1 MLKQSLPYLIALAVL
16 IMVFSLF
23 GYPLFKKSNEADKL
37 LAETIVK
44 LEQIYSSENLP
55 SKELVDSMQKDNEQL
70 KEKYENLK
78 AKLPVSKELTLPEG
92 VNRPLFFLE
101 EFKKVKERIKVK
113 ALERKV
119 QILTEDFGL
128 PNFLPSETEASQL
141 IRSLYITE
149 IIVNLL
155 IDVGVKSIDVI
166 ELGAAQNAN
175 MYEDFPLNLGVKCD
189 TSSLT
194 NLLFTLENT
203 DKGFF
208 TIREFSLGS
217 SISSITSSR
226 TATGSNVTARR
237 DYRSPVAS
245 VSEKNI
251 QVDLSLSVIR
261 WK

>member
-1 MLKQSLPYLIALAVL
+1 MLKQSLPYLIALVVL
-16 IMVFSLF
+16 MMVFSLL

-44 LEQIYSSENLP
+44 LERIYSSENLP

-78 AKLPVSKELTLPEG
+78 AKLPVSKELTPPEG

-128 PNFLPSETEASQL
+128 PNFLPSEKEASQL
-141 IRSLYITE
+141 IRNLYITE

-166 ELGAAQNAN
+166 ELGAAQNKN

-217 SISSITSSR
+217 SISSITSSK
-226 TATGSNVTARR
+226 TATRSNVTARSG
-237 DYRSPVAS
+237 YRSPVAS
-245 VSEKNI
+245 ASEKSI